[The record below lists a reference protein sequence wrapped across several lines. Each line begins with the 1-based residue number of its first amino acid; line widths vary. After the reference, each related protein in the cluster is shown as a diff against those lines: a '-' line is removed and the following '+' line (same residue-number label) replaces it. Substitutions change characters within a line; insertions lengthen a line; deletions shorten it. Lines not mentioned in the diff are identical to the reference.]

1 MNLTKDYFSRVK
13 KITFKEKTEA
23 MFTKND
29 QLKIAERGNRMEDV
43 IQQIEFFKTG
53 FPFLPVVEA
62 ASVENGILKPSDAGI
77 EKYVA
82 EFNEA
87 AESGISILKFVPAS
101 GAASRMFKSLF
112 SALEDLEAGKDQESV
127 CTSNKD
133 ACSFYENLS
142 GFAFYGPLIHCLEK
156 ENQPLN
162 LKNALTFLLT
172 EKGLNYGSMPK
183 GLLLFHKYGDYM
195 RTSFEEHLVEG
206 AHYAK
211 DSQGVVRLHF
221 TVSPE
226 HEQGFIDLL
235 ERIRVDYEDMFGVNY
250 QISFSRQKPSTDT
263 IAVSPDNEPFRE
275 KDGSL
280 LFRPGG
286 HGALLDN
293 LNDLDNDLIFIKN
306 IDNVVPDRLKEAT
319 YTYKKVLAGI
329 LLHYQKHIFRFQKEL
344 NEKHHTAL
352 DSAFLA
358 EAANFLEN
366 ALNTHPA
373 ENQYYT
379 EKEDLYIYL
388 REKYNRP
395 LRVCG
400 MVKNEGE
407 PGGGPF
413 WAKNS
418 DGTVSLQIAESVQ
431 IDMKNPVQQKITA
444 HATHFNPVDL
454 VCGIR
459 NYKGEKF
466 NLLDF
471 RDPKTG
477 FISLKS
483 KDGRDLKAQELPG
496 LWNGAMSDWN
506 TIFVEVPIETFNPVK
521 TVNDLLRPQHQP
533 G

>member
-1 MNLTKDYFSRVK
+1 
-13 KITFKEKTEA
+13 

-29 QLKIAERGNRMEDV
+29 ELRIAERGSNLAAV
-43 IQQIEFFKTG
+43 NQQIEYFRTG
-53 FPFLPVVEA
+53 FPYLPVVAA
-62 ASVENGILKPSDAGI
+62 ASAGNGILKPGFEEM
-77 EKYVA
+77 EKYIR
-82 EFNEA
+82 EFEEA
-87 AESGISILKFVPAS
+87 AESGLSLLKFVPAS
-101 GAASRMFKSLF
+101 GAASRMFKALF
-112 SALEDLEAGKDQESV
+112 SALESLVSGKTEEEV
-127 CTSNKD
+127 LASNKE
-133 ACSFYENLS
+133 AREFYENIS
-142 GFAFYGPLIHCLEK
+142 AFAFHGELMGSIEKQGLPVNFRNLLE
-156 ENQPLN
+156 
-162 LKNALTFLLT
+162 FLLT
-172 EKGLNYGSMPK
+172 PKGLGYGSLPK
-183 GLLLFHKYGDYM
+183 GLLLFHRYDDCR
-195 RTSFEEHLVEG
+195 RTPFEEHLVEG
-206 AHYAK
+206 ARYAR
-211 DSQGVVRLHF
+211 DNRDVVRLHF

-226 HEQGFIDLL
+226 HESGFTGLL
-235 ERIRVDYEDMFGVNY
+235 DRVKERYEQFFGV
-250 QISFSRQKPSTDT
+250 QFEVGFSHQKPSTDT
-263 IAVSPDNEPFRE
+263 IAVDPNNEPFRE

-306 IDNVVPDRLKEAT
+306 IDNVVPDSLKET
-319 YTYKKVLAGI
+319 TFRYKKGLAGI

-352 DSAFLA
+352 DSAILA
-358 EAANFLEN
+358 EAANFLEHE
-366 ALNTHPA
+366 LFVKPA

-388 REKYNRP
+388 KEKYNRP

-431 IDMKNPVQQKITA
+431 IDPQNPVQQKIAST
-444 HATHFNPVDL
+444 ATHFNPVDL
-454 VCGIR
+454 ICGVK

-466 NLLDF
+466 NLLNF
-471 RDPKTG
+471 RDPQTG

-506 TIFVEVPIETFNPVK
+506 TLFVEVPAETFNPVK
-521 TVNDLLRPQHQP
+521 TVNDLLRPQHQQ
-533 G
+533 